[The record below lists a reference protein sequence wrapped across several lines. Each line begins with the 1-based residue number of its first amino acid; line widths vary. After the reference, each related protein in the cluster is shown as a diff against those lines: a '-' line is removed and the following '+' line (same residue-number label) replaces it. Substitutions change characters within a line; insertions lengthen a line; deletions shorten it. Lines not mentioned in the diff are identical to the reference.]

1 MEYTHRIY
9 AIAPTSYQLNALQ
22 RFHLDVVVA
31 KFGGSIKKESLFFSE
46 EDAKN
51 YLHDIAS
58 EYFEN
63 EDQLNETQVDIEH
76 GALTIDG
83 VTAYIEEIEI
93 L

>member
-9 AIAPTSYQLNALQ
+9 AIAPTVYQLNALK
-22 RFHLDVVVA
+22 RFHLGCKPRMNGRYYGEQEFYSVEDAEKHLINVA
-31 KFGGSIKKESLFFSE
+31 K
-46 EDAKN
+46 
-51 YLHDIAS
+51 
-58 EYFEN
+58 EYFEGSDDEREAI
-63 EDQLNETQVDIEH
+63 EDIRH